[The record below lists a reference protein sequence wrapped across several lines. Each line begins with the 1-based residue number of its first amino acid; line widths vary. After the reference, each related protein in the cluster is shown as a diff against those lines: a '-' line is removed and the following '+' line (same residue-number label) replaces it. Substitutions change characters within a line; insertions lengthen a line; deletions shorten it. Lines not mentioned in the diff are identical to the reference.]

1 MRIAL
6 CALSTMVAISAHAEE
21 ITLSDEISLDDL
33 NNTRGGQH
41 IELDLFHTT
50 SDIDGLLADNVASN
64 TVSGNNILS
73 PGVFADSSGI
83 SNVIQNTGNNVLIQN
98 STVVNLTL
106 K

>member
-50 SDIDGLLADNVASN
+50 SDIDG
-64 TVSGNNILS
+64 
-73 PGVFADSSGI
+73 
-83 SNVIQNTGNNVLIQN
+83 
-98 STVVNLTL
+98 
-106 K
+106 